1 MSVDRAAFSSM
12 GSEAPQAPATDPDP
26 EMALL
31 PIELLLSLHRSHF
44 CLTGRTL
51 EIRGGA
57 GSVYNVIS
65 DGPVGVDGRMCNVVN
80 CIQSTVTLTS
90 RKEYNDFQKTILSK
104 LMVFFTS
111 VEVTEGSTKVY
122 AAIVNTHHPKMRQ
135 EIEDSLKNVTASE
148 ASGKY
153 VLQFS
158 LQNAVRSCCSLKDVQ
173 ERGLVFTCVYLSD
186 PSNVSREC
194 TTKTKELNGKML
206 NLSPVTE
213 DEKCKV
219 KKLLDKMSGPIV
231 QMNTGSVQSPDEVS
245 SYQAGCLEGK
255 VSSSTQPYAKS
266 LSIKDGSSSQL
277 TAVNEKSYLLQFT
290 QHLPK
295 YIE

>member
-1 MSVDRAAFSSM
+1 MSVDRAASSST
-12 GSEAPQAPATDPDP
+12 GSEAPRAPATDPDP

-31 PIELLLSLHRSHF
+31 PIELLLSLHKSHF

-57 GSVYNVIS
+57 GSGYNVIS

-90 RKEYNDFQKTILSK
+90 RKEYKDFQTMILSK

-111 VEVTEGSTKVY
+111 VEVTEGSTKFY
-122 AAIVNTHHPKMRQ
+122 AVIVNTHHPRMRQ

-148 ASGKY
+148 VSGKY

-158 LQNAVRSCCSLKDVQ
+158 LQNAVRSCFSLRDVQ
-173 ERGLVFTCVYLSD
+173 ERGLVFTCVYLCD
-186 PSNVSREC
+186 PSNVSHVC
-194 TTKTKELNGKML
+194 TTKTKELNGRML

-219 KKLLDKMSGPIV
+219 KKLLDKMSEPTV
-231 QMNTGSVQSPDEVS
+231 QMTTGPVQSPAVVS
-245 SYQAGCLEGK
+245 SYQAGSLEDK
-255 VSSSTQPYAKS
+255 VSSSTQPDAKR
-266 LSIKDGSSSQL
+266 LSVKDRSSSQL
-277 TAVNEKSYLLQFT
+277 TTVNEKSHLLQFT